1 MEIDAL
7 ELRAEDPRCGPD
19 RKLLHQTAKNEQ
31 RWFQRLLWPSLPFK
45 DRKERDAVPTRVRVQ
60 RNFLSVQ
67 KRANNGKEETGFIG
81 QFYRGIP
88 RWQVIIE
95 ADMPANLTVSSH
107 TTNYNFPALIFG
119 ILLIIIIICGNVLV
133 CLSVYT
139 EKALKT
145 TTNYFIVSLA
155 VADLL
160 LAVLVLPLFVF
171 TEVSRDTSFHRY
183 FTCHLILYYSRIC
196 LQVARKQTGLKLL

>member
-1 MEIDAL
+1 MIL
-7 ELRAEDPRCGPD
+7 ELT
-19 RKLLHQTAKNEQ
+19 LTV
-31 RWFQRLLWPSLPFK
+31 FSPSKTENNGTQLQSASEFSGTF
-45 DRKERDAVPTRVRVQ
+45 E
-60 RNFLSVQ
+60 
-67 KRANNGKEETGFIG
+67 KRTNNGKEETGFIG
-81 QFYRGIP
+81 EFDQGIP

-107 TTNYNFPALIFG
+107 TTNYNYPALIFG

-160 LAVLVLPLFVF
+160 LAVLVLPLFVYA
-171 TEVSRDTSFHRY
+171 EVSYETSLPRY
-183 FTCHLILYYSRIC
+183 LINRYNMYYNIYN
-196 LQVARKQTGLKLL
+196 V